1 MPLFYQHTINAI
13 TKLAIWHIEED
24 EAFFL
29 ASVPLEKE
37 ITHPHKRLQHLAG
50 RYLLR
55 FLFPDFPNEEI
66 LIASTKKPF
75 LPYEQYHFSISHC
88 GNFAA
93 AIVSKTKRV
102 GIDIEIETDKVA
114 RIAHKFLNNNE
125 QLLVDNWQ
133 LNILP
138 STNNYQLPTLFWS
151 AKETIFKWWGYG
163 SVDFKN
169 HIHLSIDHFAT
180 KGVVN
185 ASFSKVVPSQSL
197 NIQYQFFN
205 NLCLTFT
212 HTVYV
217 TK

>member
-88 GNFAA
+88 GDFAA
-93 AIVSKTKRV
+93 AIVSKIERV
-102 GIDIEIETDKVA
+102 GIDIEIETDKVVK
-114 RIAHKFLNNNE
+114 IAHKFLNNNE
-125 QLLVDNWQ
+125 QLQIDNWQ

-151 AKETIFKWWGYG
+151 TKETIFKWWGNG
-163 SVDFKN
+163 AVDFKA
-169 HIHLSIDHFAT
+169 HIQLSINNFAT
-180 KGVVN
+180 KGIIN
-185 ASFSKVVPSQSL
+185 ASFSKVVPHQNL
-197 NIQYQFFN
+197 IIQYQFFN

-212 HTVYV
+212 
-217 TK
+217 

>member
-1 MPLFYQHTINAI
+1 MPIFYQHTINAV

-29 ASVPLEKE
+29 ASIPLEKE

-55 FLFPDFPNEEI
+55 FLFPDFPNQEI

-88 GNFAA
+88 GDFAA
-93 AIVSKTKRV
+93 AIVSKIERV
-102 GIDIEIETDKVA
+102 GIDIEIETDKVVK
-114 RIAHKFLNNNE
+114 IAHKFLNNNE
-125 QLLVDNWQ
+125 QLQIDNWQ

-151 AKETIFKWWGYG
+151 TKETIFKWWGNG
-163 SVDFKN
+163 AVDFKA
-169 HIHLSIDHFAT
+169 HIQLSINNFAT
-180 KGVVN
+180 KGIIN
-185 ASFSKVVPSQSL
+185 ASFSKVVPHQNL
-197 NIQYQFFN
+197 IIQYQFFN

-212 HTVYV
+212 HVVYV
-217 TK
+217 T

>member
-1 MPLFYQHTINAI
+1 MPIFYQHTINAV

-29 ASVPLEKE
+29 ASIPLEKE

-88 GNFAA
+88 GDFAA
-93 AIVSKTKRV
+93 AIVSKIERV
-102 GIDIEIETDKVA
+102 GIDIEIETDKVVK
-114 RIAHKFLNNNE
+114 IAHKFLNNNE
-125 QLLVDNWQ
+125 QLQIDNWQ

-151 AKETIFKWWGYG
+151 TKETIFKWWGNG
-163 SVDFKN
+163 AVDFKA
-169 HIHLSIDHFAT
+169 HIQLSINNFAT
-180 KGVVN
+180 KGIIN
-185 ASFSKVVPSQSL
+185 ASFSKVVPHQNL
-197 NIQYQFFN
+197 IIQYQFFN

-212 HTVYV
+212 HVVYV
-217 TK
+217 T